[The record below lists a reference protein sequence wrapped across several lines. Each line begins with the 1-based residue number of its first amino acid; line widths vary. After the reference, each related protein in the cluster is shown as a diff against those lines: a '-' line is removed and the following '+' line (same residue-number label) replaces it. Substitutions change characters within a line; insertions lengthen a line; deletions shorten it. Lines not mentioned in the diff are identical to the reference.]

1 MPYVFDTRP
10 WWLPTEPEDLALVD
24 AMGGYWTQSA
34 ATGDPN
40 GQKLSEWPAYD
51 PAAATPIT

>member
-1 MPYVFDTRP
+1 MFDTRP
-10 WWLPTEPEDLALVD
+10 WWLPTEPENLALVH
-24 AMGGYWTQSA
+24 AMGGYWTQFA